1 MEQLLI
7 IEDDKGLNQ
16 GLSKALKTDDRF
28 IISCQDLKSAREQ
41 LLCSKVSLVLLDVNL
56 PDGNGLELLQ
66 EIKENTPDVPVI
78 MLTAND
84 TDIEV
89 DLPGDNFAIVVNG
102 DMAGNEKIQ
111 DVDGFKCKVRG
122 KSGCVLVNK
131 ESFDN

>member
-1 MEQLLI
+1 MR
-7 IEDDKGLNQ
+7 K
-16 GLSKALKTDDRF
+16 SHKAFRMDTTAQ
-28 IISCQDLKSAREQ
+28 IQDNITF
-41 LLCSKVSLVLLDVNL
+41 LDSNM
-56 PDGNGLELLQ
+56 
-66 EIKENTPDVPVI
+66 PDVIIYSINGEAVGDDWKKI
-78 MLTAND
+78 VVVYNAND